1 MSDDILAQFEAIAEQ
16 AMANVPSFL
25 TPTVDLNIIHRQAT
39 LFGQAVYWERCR
51 KGLTHSEH
59 HLGILG
65 AVATCVRH
73 NCGVSRTELELVK
86 LATPA
91 FLAELERCQLDIAQ
105 QLTLLSSAQGLFIVK
120 GLGFSDSDITS
131 EKIERFLLKRG
142 DWWV

>member
-25 TPTVDLNIIHRQAT
+25 TPTVDLNIIHRQAK

-51 KGLTHSEH
+51 KGLTHAEH